1 MNARHAGPP
10 VSDALGRVADDRAAL
25 GGSEGTFGGD
35 GRSKRAPDP
44 KADPRS
50 DRPAAHHDDV
60 APGDGRNETPNERSD
75 RNWSDILQELRVA
88 LTGTQLIG
96 GFLLA
101 VAFQQRFEEL
111 DAYQLTLYLV
121 LVALAGLAT
130 IIGLAP
136 VTLHR
141 TLFRHQV
148 KERIVRTG
156 NRLLI
161 AHLAVVALLVL
172 GVTTLIFDFAV
183 SRAAGIIAFVVGAV
197 VLVLLWVVL
206 PRLQEAKDGDDP
218 EFVRSEAEAEAE
230 GEDGGGARA
239 GASAAAAAEDGD
251 GAPGEH
257 RGVGTPS

>member
-10 VSDALGRVADDRAAL
+10 VSDALGRVDDAPSPD
-25 GGSEGTFGGD
+25 GSPR
-35 GRSKRAPDP
+35 RSPT
-44 KADPRS
+44 
-50 DRPAAHHDDV
+50 PAHDEDV

-111 DAYQLTLYLV
+111 DQYQLVLYLV

-130 IIGLAP
+130 IVGLAP

-183 SRAAGIIAFVVGAV
+183 SRAAGIITFVVGAI
-197 VLVLLWVVL
+197 VLVLLWLVL

-218 EFVRSEAEAEAE
+218 EVVRSEAEAEA
-230 GEDGGGARA
+230 
-239 GASAAAAAEDGD
+239 GD
-251 GAPGEH
+251 ERKGVGAP
-257 RGVGTPS
+257 S

>member
-10 VSDALGRVADDRAAL
+10 VSDALGRVDDVP
-25 GGSEGTFGGD
+25 SPD
-35 GRSKRAPDP
+35 GQPQAT
-44 KADPRS
+44 
-50 DRPAAHHDDV
+50 PAHDDDV

-111 DAYQLTLYLV
+111 DQYQLVLYLV

-130 IIGLAP
+130 IVGLAP

-148 KERIVRTG
+148 KEHIVRTG

-183 SRAAGIIAFVVGAV
+183 SRAAGIIAFVVGAI
-197 VLVLLWVVL
+197 VLVLLWLVL
-206 PRLQEAKDGDDP
+206 PRMQEAKDGDDP
-218 EFVRSEAEAEAE
+218 EVVRSEAEDEAE
-230 GEDGGGARA
+230 DARK
-239 GASAAAAAEDGD
+239 
-251 GAPGEH
+251 
-257 RGVGTPS
+257 GVGTPS